1 MVPPACGAVDP
12 AGAGV
17 SRPCDRLPA
26 NLPVRGSRRQ
36 EQAALLSCHTAY
48 SYSATFSC
56 VISTTDTYQNTQPS
70 SSCRLIG
77 PERFRTTTIQDSGCE
92 SKAPTTL
99 PLSLLKGRVRPEF
112 AQYWL

>member
-1 MVPPACGAVDP
+1 MVPAAYGAVDP
-12 AGAGV
+12 ADAGV

-26 NLPVRGSRRQ
+26 SLPARGSRRQ

-48 SYSATFSC
+48 SYSAAFSC

-77 PERFRTTTIQDSGCE
+77 PERFRTTAIQDSGCE
-92 SKAPTTL
+92 SEAQQ
-99 PLSLLKGRVRPEF
+99 LSL
-112 AQYWL
+112 